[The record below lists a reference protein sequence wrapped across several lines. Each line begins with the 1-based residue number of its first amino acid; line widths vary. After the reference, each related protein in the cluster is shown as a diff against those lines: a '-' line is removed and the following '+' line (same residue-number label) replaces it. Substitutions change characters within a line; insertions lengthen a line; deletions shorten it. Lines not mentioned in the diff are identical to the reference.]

1 MCRLPP
7 DFSSV
12 ICIPYQYWPGW
23 SRLLG
28 AAKVPIDCVKGPPR
42 VCMLPVNLHS
52 HRKLTCCWYVALSP
66 NLLLNYG
73 TRKLNSLGWDL
84 RQNNNIWGQKEYLSA
99 KGQTTEVSERTRR
112 YSISVC
118 ICSFWGSGSLVH
130 MENIAGSFN
139 SNLTTDKVVATH
151 RHVHIRPSNDLSF
164 CVHSFSKCEWSWF
177 TTKLTACT
185 QLCHWVCQWYQ
196 IQQRPKPS
204 SAWGTPDDV
213 MTWMELSVHSNTYA
227 WC

>member
-1 MCRLPP
+1 MLAKYPLIVSKVHLECACYLSISTLSQKI
-7 DFSSV
+7 D
-12 ICIPYQYWPGW
+12 I
-23 SRLLG
+23 LL
-28 AAKVPIDCVKGPPR
+28 
-42 VCMLPVNLHS
+42 VCCS
-52 HRKLTCCWYVALSP
+52 YSP

-84 RQNNNIWGQKEYLSA
+84 RQNNNNWGQKEYLSA
-99 KGQTTEVSERTRR
+99 KGQTPEVSERSHR

-151 RHVHIRPSNDLSF
+151 RHVHIRPSNDLRF
-164 CVHSFSKCEWSWF
+164 CVHSFSKCECSWF
-177 TTKLTACT
+177 TTKLTICT

-213 MTWMELSVHSNTYA
+213 MTRMELSMHSNTYA